1 MPAPRHD
8 LWWVVAAACVAAAV
22 MVMALAWRI
31 SPTLARLG
39 VPIGYIV
46 VASLLRASAGGSA
59 SGFAGLFLLP
69 VIWLALSASRAELFG
84 GILAMIGAQATP
96 ILLVGKPEYPSSS
109 WRAVVVLVSVATVA
123 GLTIQRLVAEARR
136 HANDAVRRAQDLEAA
151 NRLLD
156 EQARIR
162 ADFIALAAHELRTPV
177 STILGFASTLEQR
190 HELLSVTQRAEFR
203 SLLLGEARRMVDLV
217 EQLLDLSRLDASA
230 ISINPRLVS
239 VSDEIRRAVG
249 AVGGEHAH
257 AIEVDTPN
265 ELVATMDTEAFERI
279 LSNLVSNALRYGSAP
294 IGVSARAE
302 GEALVVVVTDHGP
315 GVPSEFI
322 PDLFQRFTRS
332 DAGRQ
337 RAPGTGLGLAIAR
350 SYADAHGGTLTYT
363 GSEREGARFVLRLPR
378 FGASTG
384 HAAPLAQLAPAS
396 VS

>member
-1 MPAPRHD
+1 MLGKRFDSGGDPSHLVPYTAGALFIGFALVLMPAPRHD

-22 MVMALAWRI
+22 M
-31 SPTLARLG
+31 
-39 VPIGYIV
+39 
-46 VASLLRASAGGSA
+46 
-59 SGFAGLFLLP
+59 
-69 VIWLALSASRAELFG
+69 
-84 GILAMIGAQATP
+84 
-96 ILLVGKPEYPSSS
+96 
-109 WRAVVVLVSVATVA
+109 
-123 GLTIQRLVAEARR
+123 
-136 HANDAVRRAQDLEAA
+136 
-151 NRLLD
+151 
-156 EQARIR
+156 
-162 ADFIALAAHELRTPV
+162 
-177 STILGFASTLEQR
+177 
-190 HELLSVTQRAEFR
+190 
-203 SLLLGEARRMVDLV
+203 
-217 EQLLDLSRLDASA
+217 
-230 ISINPRLVS
+230 
-239 VSDEIRRAVG
+239 
-249 AVGGEHAH
+249 EHAH